1 MIAYLRGIARHLD
14 ESLVVL
20 DVGGVGYEV
29 LLPGIE
35 AKALRSRLYRDLTAD
50 AASGAAA
57 GAEAVLAASSTPV
70 PAEREVALWI
80 YYHVAERQPRP
91 LLIGFHERQDREFF
105 ELLLSVADIGPS
117 VAARSLTI
125 PVCDYASAIERRDVR
140 TLGTLP
146 GIGKRKAD
154 QIVATLKG
162 KVLSYALL
170 PPPEIEEV
178 PEAAPLDFVGD
189 VEAVLEGLGHKRVE
203 AVRMIEAARRRRP
216 EINTAQELLEEIW
229 RGEQPG

>member
-1 MIAYLRGIARHLD
+1 MIAYLRGIVRHLD
-14 ESLVVL
+14 EHLAVL

-35 AKALRSRLYRDLTAD
+35 AKALRSRLYRAMD
-50 AASGAAA
+50 AAAPSGPP
-57 GAEAVLAASSTPV
+57 ELPSQ
-70 PAEREVALWI
+70 EVALWI

-125 PVCDYASAIERRDVR
+125 PVCDYAGAIERRDVR

-178 PEAAPLDFVGD
+178 PEASPVDFVAD
-189 VEAVLEGLGHKRVE
+189 VEAVLEGLGHKRTE
-203 AVRMIEAARRRRP
+203 AVRMIEGARRRRP
-216 EINTAQELLEEIW
+216 DIASAQELLEEIW

>member
-1 MIAYLRGIARHLD
+1 MIAYLRGIVRHLE
-14 ESLVVL
+14 ESLAVL

-35 AKALRSRLYRDLTAD
+35 AKALRSRLYRAVD
-50 AASGAAA
+50 AAATSGAP
-57 GAEAVLAASSTPV
+57 ELP
-70 PAEREVALWI
+70 EKEVALWI

-105 ELLLSVADIGPS
+105 ELLLSVADVGPS

-178 PEAAPLDFVGD
+178 PVAAPVDFVAD
-189 VEAVLEGLGHKRVE
+189 VEAVLEGLGHKRTE

-216 EINTAQELLEEIW
+216 ELTGAQELLEEIW